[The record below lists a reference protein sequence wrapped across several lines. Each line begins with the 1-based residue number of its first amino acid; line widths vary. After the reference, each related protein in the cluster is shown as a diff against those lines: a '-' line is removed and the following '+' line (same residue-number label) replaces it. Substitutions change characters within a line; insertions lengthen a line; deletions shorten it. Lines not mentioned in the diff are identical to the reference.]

1 MNGDGDG
8 ITLADHCKL
17 PPPREDPDRISLE
30 DHLTYHHHHTP
41 QMRITSDNI
50 NDHMA
55 DSSRLLRLSPE
66 RTSIFEDRLSPE
78 RELQMSAP
86 RLSPSRHVSP
96 TRDSVSPEP
105 PSESS
110 HTPAPTALSSTP
122 PPTIPPSSFA
132 SSTRATSTAG
142 TSEASFEVLSGYD
155 PISPAERH
163 RQWQREQRRELYNNG
178 APTGGFRPNADLPFP
193 ITPQLLQYYPYP
205 GQHRT
210 GQQTQ
215 TALKEEF
222 VNNLPGRRYSE
233 VQYQEPSMSPPP
245 VHRPGGGGQGMMYE
259 SRFSHNGPLQGRQNG
274 SAVPSGLNTV
284 HYRSSSSE
292 VSVGGS
298 SCSGI
303 PSFAR
308 EFEGRNWRFGKIFPY
323 SFFFFLLRALD
334 TSLSRSGKM
343 VPFIDISPPFLC
355 LLFSPILSLFGTL
368 T

>member
-8 ITLADHCKL
+8 ITLADHSKL
-17 PPPREDPDRISLE
+17 PPREDPDRVSLE
-30 DHLTYHHHHTP
+30 DHLTYHQQHHNP

-50 NDHMA
+50 SDYMA
-55 DSSRLLRLSPE
+55 DSSRLMRLSPE

-78 RELQMSAP
+78 HELQVPVP

-96 TRDSVSPEP
+96 ARDSMSPEP
-105 PSESS
+105 PSEPP

-163 RQWQREQRRELYNNG
+163 RQWQREQRRELYSGSG
-178 APTGGFRPNADLPFP
+178 APASGFRPNADLPFP
-193 ITPQLLQYYPYP
+193 ITPQLLRYYPYP
-205 GQHRT
+205 GQHAA
-210 GQQTQ
+210 QQTQ

-222 VNNLPGRRYSE
+222 VNSLPGPGRRYSE
-233 VQYQEPSMSPPP
+233 AQYQEPPMSPQPM
-245 VHRPGGGGQGMMYE
+245 HRPNGGQGMMYE
-259 SRFSHNGPLQGRQNG
+259 SRFSHSSPPQGRQNG
-274 SAVPSGLNTV
+274 SAVPSGLNAA

-308 EFEGRNWRFGKIFPY
+308 EFEGRGWRFGKIFLY
-323 SFFFFLLRALD
+323 SFHICRVLLRA
-334 TSLSRSGKM
+334 
-343 VPFIDISPPFLC
+343 IDYPPPPFPSWKNPALC
-355 LLFSPILSLFGTL
+355 S
-368 T
+368 